1 LCGICGI
8 VALTSDGRFAP
19 HLLAGMVERQRHRG
33 PDDEGYMVLSR
44 PPSKRQLTP
53 SGSNGGG
60 RAGALVADRPE
71 GLSLQF
77 QGVRLLSKEE
87 LCQCSE
93 RAWLG
98 FGHCRLAIQDPLHA
112 RQPMPN
118 ESGEVWLNYNGE
130 VYNFPELRQRLLPQH
145 SFRTRSD
152 TEVIVHLYEEMGPA
166 ALGKL
171 NGIFALALLDLRR
184 GSLWLARDPMGVK
197 PLYYGEAN
205 GFLLFASE
213 VKSLLATGL
222 LRPEVDEEALELF
235 LTFRYVP
242 SPRTLFRGVRKLAPG
257 ELLEIDLRPDGGRA
271 KVGEPTMFSRSGPLG
286 PEPRPEAE
294 VVEELRGLLLEAV
307 TRQLIADVPVGLFL
321 SGGVDSASLAAL
333 VRRAG
338 QGGRHSFT
346 VTYEQSAGVSE
357 AEGAEQ
363 VARSFETEH
372 HTVSIGP
379 GDFLEHWP
387 AVVRHLDEPLGTSS
401 ALATYAVAK
410 LASQFV
416 KVGLSGQGADELWG
430 GYWRYLGEKYGAW
443 YRMLPRWMG
452 DGVVPELASRFQ
464 GVGHLARGLKA
475 LAIEE
480 EDRRLAEVLAIFTA
494 EERSRLLGRA
504 RGSGHA
510 GATAGMEVLAPHR
523 ERYRRLEGG
532 TKLCYLDTRLW
543 MPDDLLMVCD
553 KMAMAASVE
562 MRVPFLDLTLVEA
575 AERAPASLRVKGFR
589 RKYLLR
595 RAMEPYL
602 PARFRQ
608 RPKRDFQLPMA
619 EWFRGPLAGYLAETL
634 LRPSGF
640 CASRLDR
647 SFIAQMLAEH
657 RRRVRPWTLQL
668 YSLLALEGW
677 HGEFIART

>member
-1 LCGICGI
+1 VCGICGI
-8 VALTSDGRFAP
+8 VALKSDRLFAP
-19 HLLAGMVERQRHRG
+19 HLLVEMVDRQRHRG
-33 PDDEGYMVLSR
+33 PDDEGYLVLPR
-44 PPSKRQLTP
+44 L
-53 SGSNGGG
+53 GSPQ
-60 RAGALVADRPE
+60 RAPQPRF
-71 GLSLQF
+71 LSA
-77 QGVRLLSKEE
+77 GE
-87 LCQCSE
+87 LASWSE
-93 RAWLG
+93 PTWLG

-112 RQPMPN
+112 RQPMTN

-130 VYNFPELRQRLLPQH
+130 VYNFPELRQRLLSRH
-145 SFRTRSD
+145 TFRTHSD
-152 TEVIVHLYEEMGPA
+152 TEVIIHLYEEMGRA
-166 ALGKL
+166 ALAEL
-171 NGIFALALLDLRR
+171 NGIFALALLDLKR
-184 GSLWLARDPMGVK
+184 GSLLLARDPMGVK
-197 PLYYGEAN
+197 PLYYAEAD

-222 LRPEVDEEALELF
+222 LKPEVDEEALELF

-257 ELLEIDLRPDGGRA
+257 ELLEVALRPGGARA
-271 KVGEPTMFSRSGPLG
+271 KVGEPTTFRRSGPRE
-286 PEPRPEAE
+286 PESRPERE

-321 SGGVDSASLAAL
+321 SGGVDSASMAAL
-333 VRRAG
+333 VTHCG
-338 QGGRHSFT
+338 QRGRHSFT

-363 VARSFETEH
+363 VARHFGTEH

-379 GDFLEHWP
+379 GYFVEHWP
-387 AVVRHLDEPLGTSS
+387 EVVRHLDEPLGTSS

-430 GYWRYLGEKYGAW
+430 GYWRYLGEKYGSW
-443 YRMLPRWMG
+443 YRMLPRWVG
-452 DGVVPELASRFQ
+452 EGLIPEVAGRLQSM
-464 GVGHLARGLKA
+464 GHLARGLKA

-494 EERSRLLGRA
+494 EERRRLLGRPRA
-504 RGSGHA
+504 VGHA
-510 GATAGMEVLAPHR
+510 EATAGMEVLAPHR

-575 AERAPASLRVKGFR
+575 AERAPANLRVKGSQ

-608 RPKRDFQLPMA
+608 RPKRDFQLPLG
-619 EWFRGPLAGYLAETL
+619 EWFRGPLAGFLRETV

-647 SFIAQMLAEH
+647 GFIAQMLDEH

-668 YSLLALEGW
+668 YSLLALEAW
-677 HGEFIART
+677 HQEFIS